1 RALPLLGGAAHLLH
15 PAAPRHL
22 AALARLYGPA
32 LRLRLG
38 GADVVVL
45 SSVESIREAFTRRW
59 GACAGRPPSYLAGLV
74 SRGGQD
80 LALGDVSPGWRRQR
94 RATRDALARAQR
106 RLDAVLAQQAQA
118 LCEDLRRYRGA
129 PVDVAED
136 FAFRTCSTICS
147 LVFGPLMPAEAEVRD
162 FTRCIMGLLEVWGRA
177 SVRVL
182 DLLPPLRALPNPALR
197 ELLRLVEHRDAF
209 VQAQLQRHEAA
220 GCPPGGMLGDLWP
233 DPGVR
238 GGPLGPD
245 RLHMALVDLFIGG
258 TETTA
263 AALAWAVAFLLH
275 RPEVPPRTRHA
286 HASSMLCT
294 CQGHACVR
302 SPACPGSPSPSVAF
316 LLHRCKAHAK
326 HMHPSCHAHACPC
339 STRVSRVPFP
349 VPRRPAAPL
358 QMRCTRVTLPC
369 ALHLRDT
376 GVAAGVRAEVPGATR
391 GLLGA
396 SVCETL
402 RLRPPAPLALPHRAR
417 APTSIAGALVPRDS
431 LLVPNL
437 FAAHHDPDKW
447 QRPEAFLPERFLEAG
462 PGRALVPFG
471 CGARACLGEGLARAE
486 LLVFLGHILRHFRLE
501 PPAPGVLP
509 SLEVTAGTVLRCPP
523 FRVRLIALEH

>member
-1 RALPLLGGAAHLLH
+1 MLPPLPPLPPLPSLPPLPLPALLALGALLALAAWRRLRGPPKGGGRTPPRALPGPPALPLLGGAPHLLH

-22 AALARLYGPA
+22 GALARRYGPA

-38 GADVVVL
+38 GGDVVVL
-45 SSVESIREAFTRRW
+45 SSVETIREAFGRRW

-94 RATRDALARAQR
+94 RATRDALVRAQR
-106 RLDAVLAQQAQA
+106 CLDAILERQAQA
-118 LCEDLRRYRGA
+118 LCQDFRRYRGA

-147 LVFGPLMPAEAEVRD
+147 LIFGHLMPPEAEVRD
-162 FTRCIMGLLEVWGRA
+162 FTRCIMELLELWGRA

-182 DLLPPLRALPNPALR
+182 DLLPPLRVLPNPTLR
-197 ELLRLVEHRDAF
+197 ELLRLVERRDAF

-220 GCPPGGMLGDLWP
+220 GCPPGGVLGELWP

-263 AALAWAVAFLLH
+263 AALGWAIAFLLH
-275 RPEVPPRTRHA
+275 RPEV
-286 HASSMLCT
+286 
-294 CQGHACVR
+294 
-302 SPACPGSPSPSVAF
+302 
-316 LLHRCKAHAK
+316 
-326 HMHPSCHAHACPC
+326 
-339 STRVSRVPFP
+339 
-349 VPRRPAAPL
+349 
-358 QMRCTRVTLPC
+358 
-369 ALHLRDT
+369 
-376 GVAAGVRAEVPGATR
+376 AAGVRAQLAEEPGGRR

-396 SVCETL
+396 TVSETL
-402 RLRPPAPLALPHRAR
+402 RLRPPAPLALPHRACTH
-417 APTSIAGALVPRDS
+417 TSIAGVPVPRNS
-431 LLVPNL
+431 LLIPNL

-447 QRPEAFLPERFLEAG
+447 HRPEDFLPERFLEEG

-486 LLVFLGHILRHFRLE
+486 LLVFLGHILRNFRLE

-523 FRVRLIALEH
+523 FRVRLIALEP

>member
-1 RALPLLGGAAHLLH
+1 PALPLLGTAAHLLH

-22 AALARLYGPA
+22 GALARRYGPA

-38 GADVVVL
+38 GTEWTLHPHTRTCTPKPDTVPLRVPPPPDVLVL
-45 SSVESIREAFTRRW
+45 SSVETIREAFTRRW

-80 LALGDVSPGWRRQR
+80 LALGDISPGWRRQR
-94 RATRDALARAQR
+94 RATRDALARAQGH
-106 RLDAVLAQQAQA
+106 LDAILSQQAEA
-118 LCEDLRRYRGA
+118 LCQDLRRYRGA
-129 PVDVAED
+129 PADVAED

-147 LVFGPLMPAEAEVRD
+147 LVFGSLMPPEAEVRD
-162 FTRCIMGLLEVWGRA
+162 FTRCIMGLLELWGRA

-197 ELLRLVEHRDAF
+197 ELLRLVERRDAF
-209 VQAQLQRHEAA
+209 VQTQLQRHEAA
-220 GCPPGGMLGDLWP
+220 GCPAGGVLGELWP

-238 GGPLGPD
+238 GGPLGPG

-263 AALAWAVAFLLH
+263 AALGWAVAFLLH
-275 RPEVPPRTRHA
+275 RPEV
-286 HASSMLCT
+286 
-294 CQGHACVR
+294 
-302 SPACPGSPSPSVAF
+302 
-316 LLHRCKAHAK
+316 
-326 HMHPSCHAHACPC
+326 
-339 STRVSRVPFP
+339 
-349 VPRRPAAPL
+349 
-358 QMRCTRVTLPC
+358 
-369 ALHLRDT
+369 
-376 GVAAGVRAEVPGATR
+376 AAGARAEAAGGSR
-391 GLLGA
+391 RLLAAIVGE
-396 SVCETL
+396 SL
-402 RLRPPAPLALPHRAR
+402 RLRPPAPLALPHRACT
-417 APTSIAGALVPRDS
+417 PTSIAGIPVPRDS
-431 LLVPNL
+431 LLIPNL

-447 QRPEAFLPERFLEAG
+447 HRPEDFLPERFLAAA

-509 SLEVTAGTVLRCPP
+509 SLEVTAGTVLRCRP
-523 FRVRLIALEH
+523 FRVRLIALEP